1 MAGLLDYLAM
11 GTYAANPLS
20 ALGQGLLGQVGPSV
34 LDFYK
39 NQPAGPNVSG
49 PQLDQ
54 MGNFTG
60 IQNQPPA
67 QNPYPRG
74 ADPMTAGGN
83 YAQSGPSSV
92 APQSLPNPIAVGN
105 YQMPRVG
112 NSDLFEPQQ
121 VNTPA
126 NAQPAQSQTQQNLPP
141 AFGRNPSGFLD
152 QINNR
157 LQSIGNGGSVIGA
170 LTGTLT
176 DPQSV
181 AQQNLK
187 AQYDALAPIVG
198 PQKAMLAILNSKAG
212 ESIFKGE
219 FDNPKTVEGVI
230 AERMRENKGGVNAGL
245 ADYAKFLQTKNQ
257 AEKAGS
263 TLGEQQATAQLN
275 LPSAVAQSKEAL
287 SIADRLLSHKGREGN
302 PFFHGKASSYL
313 GDALIPGN
321 TDAYDANS
329 LLGQLKG
336 GAFLNAY
343 ATLRGG
349 GQISNAEGAKAEQA
363 ILRANRAQSK
373 QEFDQAINDFKS
385 SLRLAI
391 DNANYRA
398 GNAPPYGFQGSQLNV
413 GDTTTINGMQ
423 VRRIK

>member
-39 NQPAGPNVSG
+39 NQKAGPETAD
-49 PQLDQ
+49 P
-54 MGNFTG
+54 MGTAFNGFNMPMAS
-60 IQNQPPA
+60 QQP
-67 QNPYPRG
+67 QNPYPQG
-74 ADPMTAGGN
+74 TDPMTAGGG
-83 YAQSGPSSV
+83 YTQSGPSSIT
-92 APQSLPNPIAVGN
+92 PQSLPNPIAVGN
-105 YQMPRVG
+105 YQMPRIG
-112 NSDLFEPQQ
+112 NADLFEPQQ

-126 NAQPAQSQTQQNLPP
+126 NAQPAQSQTQQQLPP
-141 AFGRNPSGFLD
+141 AFGRNPAGFFD

-198 PQKAMLAILNSKAG
+198 QNKALLAILNSKAG

-245 ADYAKFLQTKNQ
+245 ADYAKFLQTKSQ
-257 AEKAGS
+257 AEAAGKEAG
-263 TLGEQQATAQLN
+263 TQQATAQLN

-287 SIADRLLSHKGREGN
+287 AIADRLLSHKGREGN

-349 GQISNAEGAKAEQA
+349 GQISNTEGAKAEQA

-413 GDTTTINGMQ
+413 GDSTTINGMQ